1 MTYPTSKYLSS
12 EYELD
17 LEIQVIVGFR
27 GTLSIAGPERYTG
40 RVDALSVNIIYN
52 IDPNHTVCTLHNKN

>member
-1 MTYPTSKYLSS
+1 MTDPTSKYLSS
-12 EYELD
+12 KYKLD

-52 IDPNHTVCTLHNKN
+52 IDPNHTVCTLHN